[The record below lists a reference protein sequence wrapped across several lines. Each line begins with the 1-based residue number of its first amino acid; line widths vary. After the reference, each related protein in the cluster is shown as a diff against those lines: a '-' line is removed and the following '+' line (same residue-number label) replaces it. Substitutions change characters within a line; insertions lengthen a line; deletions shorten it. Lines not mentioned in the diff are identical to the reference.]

1 MLHYPSSSLLSSPL
15 LSSLLLLILSTSIFS
30 LPHTPPMNHYYIPSP
45 FLSTYFRPLSPPH
58 PSKPHFFLHPSSYI
72 IFTTPT
78 PSYSSS
84 LHPFTPH
91 PSSSS
96 PSHSSSLHPFI
107 PHPSSSSSHL
117 TPHLLHPHLLTRS
130 PVAQLYSCPEGFPWL
145 RPAPFLPF
153 PPTVGYHQKTTLTV
167 APGTFPRS
175 PGRMR

>member
-1 MLHYPSSSLLSSPL
+1 
-15 LSSLLLLILSTSIFS
+15 
-30 LPHTPPMNHYYIPSP
+30 MNHYYIPSP
-45 FLSTYFRPLSPPH
+45 FLSTYFCPLSPPH

-72 IFTTPT
+72 IFTTPPLHIPPPYIRSLLT
-78 PSYSSS
+78 P
-84 LHPFTPH
+84 LPPPPH
-91 PSSSS
+91 IPPPYIPSS
-96 PSHSSSLHPFI
+96 PTPPPPLHT
-107 PHPSSSSSHL
+107 SHL
-117 TPHLLHPHLLTRS
+117 TSSHPHLLTRS